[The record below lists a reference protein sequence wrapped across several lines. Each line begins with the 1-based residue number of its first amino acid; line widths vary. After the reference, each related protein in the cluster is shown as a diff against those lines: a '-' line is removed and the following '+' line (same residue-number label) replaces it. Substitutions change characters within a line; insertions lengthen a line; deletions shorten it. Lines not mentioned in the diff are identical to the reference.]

1 MHMARSIVGAVVA
14 WVVLV
19 GAATPSLAQSSLAQ
33 VWPQRTVK
41 WILPFGAGSGIDI
54 GARMLADPLA
64 ARWGKSMVV
73 ENRPGGDGFVAISA
87 FTAANDDH
95 TLLYSAIG
103 TFTIH
108 PFVHDKLPYDASRD
122 LLPIAKVSETIV
134 AITVA
139 ESLKVGSLAE
149 LMELARAQPG
159 KLNYAAAAG
168 TSDFVFTAF
177 LKSAGLSM
185 TLVPYRDVVQAP
197 NDLAEGRIQV
207 LASSYA
213 VVRPQAQTGKIKVL
227 AVTNRERAPA
237 VADIPTATEA
247 GFPALAYEAPV
258 GLFGPRGMPIELRE
272 RIAADI
278 RAAAADP
285 AFVARMAATGQVVDA
300 RGPAEFAAVIEQ
312 QRAKLGAVAEAL
324 KQKQ

>member
-1 MHMARSIVGAVVA
+1 
-14 WVVLV
+14 
-19 GAATPSLAQSSLAQ
+19 
-33 VWPQRTVK
+33 
-41 WILPFGAGSGIDI
+41 
-54 GARMLADPLA
+54 MLTDPLA
-64 ARWGKSMVV
+64 ARWGKSMIV

-95 TLLYSAIG
+95 TLLYTAIG

-134 AITVA
+134 AITVPA
-139 ESLKVGSLAE
+139 SLKVGSLAE

-159 KLNYAAAAG
+159 RLNYAAAAG
-168 TSDFVFTAF
+168 TSDFVFAAF
-177 LKSAGLSM
+177 LKSSGLSM

-213 VVRPQAQTGKIKVL
+213 VVRPQAQAGRIKVL
-227 AVTNRERAPA
+227 AVTNRARAPA
-237 VADIPTATEA
+237 AADIPTATEA

-258 GLFGPRGMPIELRE
+258 GLFGPRGMASELRE

-278 RAAAADP
+278 RVVAADP
-285 AFVARMAATGQVVDA
+285 TFVARMADTGQVVDV
-300 RGPAEFAAVIEQ
+300 RGPAEFAAAIEQ
-312 QRAKLGAVAEAL
+312 QRAKLGVVAAAL
-324 KQKQ
+324 KSKP

>member
-1 MHMARSIVGAVVA
+1 MSLAQSAA
-14 WVVLV
+14 QLV
-19 GAATPSLAQSSLAQ
+19 IGGFILLGAATSSSAQSSLAQ

-95 TLLYSAIG
+95 TLLYSAVG

-134 AITVA
+134 AITVP
-139 ESLKVGSLAE
+139 ESLKVNSLVE

-168 TSDFVFTAF
+168 TSDFVFAAF
-177 LKSAGLSM
+177 LKSAGLFM

-213 VVRPQAQTGKIKVL
+213 VVRPQAQAGKIKVL

-237 VADIPTATEA
+237 AADIPTATEA
-247 GFPALAYEAPV
+247 GFPALSYEAPV

-324 KQKQ
+324 KLKQ

>member
-1 MHMARSIVGAVVA
+1 MRTARSIARLVMTAL
-14 WVVLV
+14 VLL
-19 GAATPSLAQSSLAQ
+19 GAATSSLAQSSLAQ
-33 VWPQRTVK
+33 AWPQRTVK

-134 AITVA
+134 AITVP
-139 ESLKVGSLAE
+139 ESLKVSSLAE

-168 TSDFVFTAF
+168 TSDFVFAAF
-177 LKSAGLSM
+177 LRSVGLSM

-247 GFPALAYEAPV
+247 GFPALSYEAPV

-272 RIAADI
+272 RIATDI

-285 AFVARMAATGQVVDA
+285 TFVARMAATGQVVDA
-300 RGPAEFAAVIEQ
+300 RGPSEFAAVIEQ

-324 KQKQ
+324 KPKQ